1 MTTTNDIHP
10 MVMKAARAM
19 AEHEGEKYGPSA
31 WELYSHAYLAMAQ
44 AALTE
49 CGALECLSRAESF
62 IDGIREELHQRRVC
76 DWYPEGAHN
85 AAAQMSEDMRLIG
98 NACADFN
105 VYGSAPK

>member
-1 MTTTNDIHP
+1 MTTTNDGGPVHP

-49 CGALECLSRAESF
+49 CGALECFQALESARGYVAQVVSVDGEEVSE
-62 IDGIREELHQRRVC
+62 IDNTI
-76 DWYPEGAHN
+76 AK
-85 AAAQMSEDMRLIG
+85 
-98 NACADFN
+98 
-105 VYGSAPK
+105 VYGIAPE